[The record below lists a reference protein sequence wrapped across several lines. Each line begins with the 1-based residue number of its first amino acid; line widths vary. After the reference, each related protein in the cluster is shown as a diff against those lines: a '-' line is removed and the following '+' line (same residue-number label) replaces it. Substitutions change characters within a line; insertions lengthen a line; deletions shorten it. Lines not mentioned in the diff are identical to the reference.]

1 MKKFKPIF
9 TAVLALALLLAEMP
23 AAVFAA
29 EAPTETSLSVDDAF
43 SSGRF
48 VQMPREEYITGKASL
63 LGIWYSEAE
72 AIVDKSIAD
81 AIAELPKEATSE
93 TGDNAISPQ
102 SWRSTDTETNNNGTF
117 TIYGFIENYY
127 THSSVYKVFYSVQ
140 AIAIAS
146 HYGKTWSEVE
156 STGSAY
162 ASGNGP
168 HEFVGQCTGRMIS
181 TTKAQLNLVGC
192 IQIPRNIALSLG
204 IQGQFTSGSV
214 TIGTTTYLRADVRDT
229 HNEFSM

>member
-9 TAVLALALLLAEMP
+9 TAVLALALLLAAMP

-48 VQMPREEYITGKASL
+48 VQMTREEYITGKASL
-63 LGIWYSEAE
+63 LGISYSEAE

-181 TTKAQLNLVGC
+181 TTR
-192 IQIPRNIALSLG
+192 PS
-204 IQGQFTSGSV
+204 
-214 TIGTTTYLRADVRDT
+214 
-229 HNEFSM
+229 

>member
-9 TAVLALALLLAEMP
+9 TAVLALALLLAAMP

-48 VQMPREEYITGKASL
+48 VQMTREEYITGKASL
-63 LGIWYSEAE
+63 LGISYSEAE

-117 TIYGFIENYY
+117 TIYGF
-127 THSSVYKVFYSVQ
+127 
-140 AIAIAS
+140 
-146 HYGKTWSEVE
+146 G
-156 STGSAY
+156 
-162 ASGNGP
+162 
-168 HEFVGQCTGRMIS
+168 
-181 TTKAQLNLVGC
+181 
-192 IQIPRNIALSLG
+192 
-204 IQGQFTSGSV
+204 
-214 TIGTTTYLRADVRDT
+214 
-229 HNEFSM
+229 

>member
-9 TAVLALALLLAEMP
+9 TAVLALALLLAAMP

-48 VQMPREEYITGKASL
+48 VPLTREEYIAGRASH
-63 LGIWYSEAE
+63 LGISYSEAE
-72 AIVDKSIAD
+72 AIVDKNIAD

-93 TGDNAISPQ
+93 TGNDAISPQ
-102 SWRSTDTETNNNGTF
+102 SWRSTAIITNNDGTK
-117 TIYGFIENYY
+117 TIHGFIENDYVHTSGY
-127 THSSVYKVFYSVQ
+127 RVHYSVY
-140 AIAIAS
+140 ATAIAS
-146 HYGKTWSEVE
+146 HYGKTWADVE
-156 STGSAY
+156 SVGTAY
-162 ASGNGP
+162 AAGNGP
-168 HEFVGQCTGRMIS
+168 HEFVGQCVAKRI
-181 TTKAQLNLVGC
+181 TTTQAQLNLIGC

-214 TIGTTTYLRADVRDT
+214 TIGTTTYVRADVRDT

>member
-9 TAVLALALLLAEMP
+9 TAVLALALLLAAMP

-48 VQMPREEYITGKASL
+48 VQMTREEYITGKASL
-63 LGIWYSEAE
+63 LGISYSEAE

-102 SWRSTDTETNNNGTF
+102 SWRSTDTETNLLF
-117 TIYGFIENYY
+117 TDSLKITIHIHPFTKSFI
-127 THSSVYKVFYSVQ
+127 VFRQLLSLRTTER
-140 AIAIAS
+140 
-146 HYGKTWSEVE
+146 HGPRLNRPGRLMHPGMGRMNLL
-156 STGSAY
+156 GSAQ
-162 ASGNGP
+162 A
-168 HEFVGQCTGRMIS
+168 E
-181 TTKAQLNLVGC
+181 
-192 IQIPRNIALSLG
+192 
-204 IQGQFTSGSV
+204 
-214 TIGTTTYLRADVRDT
+214 
-229 HNEFSM
+229 